1 MLKERFIYKG
11 YTCDIK
17 LIEHD
22 DVCGMDGLYPTFKR
36 SHWYCGYV
44 VVTEDHS
51 LYGVEY
57 SEMPEDF
64 EANVNGGLTY
74 SDKHELGWAFGFDY
88 AHCWNESG
96 GTIDEVKRDCKA
108 LADALEAYR
117 EKPYLITLEDHY
129 GKTPDAIEYRG
140 TMYAPLPSQ
149 SLELL
154 MIKPPRYKVIRKVD
168 VFDDE
173 DCIVTQTVAMF
184 YNKKRAQDYCRFAMG
199 TGDYRGSFYVEE
211 DEQ

>member
-17 LIEHD
+17 LID
-22 DVCGMDGLYPTFKR
+22 LYDVCVMEGLYPIGYR
-36 SHWYCGYV
+36 NHWYCGYV

-64 EANVNGGLTY
+64 EADVNGGLTY

-108 LADALEAYR
+108 LADALDAYR
-117 EKPYLITLEDHY
+117 KNPYLLTLEDHY
-129 GKTPDAIEYRG
+129 GKAPDAIECRG
-140 TMYAPLPSQ
+140 TMYAPL
-149 SLELL
+149 L
-154 MIKPPRYKVIRKVD
+154 
-168 VFDDE
+168 
-173 DCIVTQTVAMF
+173 
-184 YNKKRAQDYCRFAMG
+184 
-199 TGDYRGSFYVEE
+199 
-211 DEQ
+211 